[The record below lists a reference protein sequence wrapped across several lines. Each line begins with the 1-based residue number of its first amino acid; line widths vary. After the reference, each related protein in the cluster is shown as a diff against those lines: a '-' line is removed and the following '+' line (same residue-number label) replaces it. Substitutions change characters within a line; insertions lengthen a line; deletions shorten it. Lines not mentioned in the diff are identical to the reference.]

1 MALSPINQRRWRN
14 FKANRRAL
22 WSLIIFLIVFTITL
36 FAEFVANDKP
46 ILVKYRGEF
55 YTPVFNFYPETTFG
69 GDFRTE
75 AIYRDIEVKCLIRTG
90 GLACA
95 AGLLAL
101 RIGMLGIVAL
111 QLLLCFRALGADAVL
126 ADAAL
131 HAIAPVVGSAVGIV
145 PGGLGVSE
153 AIGAALALLASASPA
168 MAFAALALNRI
179 AGYAC
184 ALATVLGF
192 QLRGAFAR

>member
-90 GLACA
+90 GLETCWDDPEGLVETVD
-95 AGLLAL
+95 AGGTPSGDFVEGWM
-101 RIGMLGIVAL
+101 IWPPIPYSY
-111 QLLLCFRALGADAVL
+111 DT
-126 ADAAL
+126 
-131 HAIAPVVGSAVGIV
+131 PVDR
-145 PGGLGVSE
+145 P
-153 AIGAALALLASASPA
+153 GAAAPGAH
-168 MAFAALALNRI
+168 NR
-179 AGYAC
+179 
-184 ALATVLGF
+184 V
-192 QLRGAFAR
+192 R

>member
-75 AIYRDIEVKCLIRTG
+75 AIYRTSRSN
-90 GLACA
+90 A
-95 AGLLAL
+95 
-101 RIGMLGIVAL
+101 
-111 QLLLCFRALGADAVL
+111 
-126 ADAAL
+126 
-131 HAIAPVVGSAVGIV
+131 
-145 PGGLGVSE
+145 
-153 AIGAALALLASASPA
+153 
-168 MAFAALALNRI
+168 
-179 AGYAC
+179 
-184 ALATVLGF
+184 
-192 QLRGAFAR
+192 